1 MPIDTRHRLTFTIT
15 GDSLI
20 TRPLRIYND
29 EPFLSLRSLILNS
42 DVALQTL
49 RRFSTHTLKDTQ
61 QQRVEVSTSQLISLW
76 LKTFSGSV
84 FISLAI
90 NLSLANPSGSEQ
102 SPMKW
107 I

>member
-42 DVALQTL
+42 DVALRTL

-61 QQRVEVSTSQLISLW
+61 QQRVEVSTSQLISRW